1 MVAPLIPVI
10 AAAMRLSAFESG
22 LAVVG
27 AEALEAEGAE
37 AGEKNIEVTVPVSST
52 AIRAIG
58 FHAAGIITV
67 DFVHGG
73 SYDYPGTEELFMAFL
88 AAPSK
93 GRFFNDHIK

>member
-1 MVAPLIPVI
+1 MVAPLIPVV

-27 AEALEAEGAE
+27 SEILDAEGVE
-37 AGEKNIEVTVPVSST
+37 AGAKNIEVTVPVSSS

-58 FHAAGIITV
+58 YHAAGIITV
-67 DFVHGG
+67 DFVRGG

-93 GRFFNDHIK
+93 GAFFNQHIK